1 MKYVIG
7 VDLGGTQLRAALV
20 TANGTI
26 LAHERVR
33 TCIEEGPTA
42 VIARMVGLI
51 NHVRAAL
58 PANGDL
64 LGIGVG
70 APGPLNPAT
79 GVVYAPP
86 YMPGWHDVHL
96 RDAVAEPTGLPVV
109 IDNDANVAALAEWHF
124 GAGVG
129 TRHMVYVTVS
139 TGIGGGVIID
149 GQLLLGRL
157 GAAAELGS
165 MILDAQRG
173 RTWEELA
180 SGTALG
186 QAAAEAMPNHPTSL
200 LHALASPQQVTAAH
214 VARAATDGDTLAQ
227 SLMDRE
233 AQFLGMGFASIL
245 HIFSPELLLVGGS
258 VVRENPDLLA
268 QAREIAYR
276 RVIADLYRDVPIMPP
291 HLGER
296 AGVLGAAV
304 LILAAHGGRSFT
316 LAPSPPAPLPHGERG
331 LGGEG

>member
-7 VDLGGTQLRAALV
+7 VDLGGTQMRAALV
-20 TANGTI
+20 TADGEI
-26 LAHERVR
+26 LAHERSR

-42 VIARMVGLI
+42 VIARMVGMI
-51 NHVRAAL
+51 DRVRVAL
-58 PANGDL
+58 PSSGDV
-64 LGIGVG
+64 LGIGIG
-70 APGPLNPAT
+70 APGPLNPET

-86 YMPGWHDVHL
+86 YMPGWHTIQL
-96 RDAVAEPTGLPVV
+96 RDAVAGPTGLPVV
-109 IDNDANVAALAEWHF
+109 INNDANVAALAEWRF
-124 GAGVG
+124 GAGIG

-149 GQLLLGRL
+149 GRLLLGRL

-165 MILDAQRG
+165 IILDAERG
-173 RTWEELA
+173 LTWEELA

-186 QAAAEAMPNHPTSL
+186 QAAATSMPAHPTSL
-200 LHALASPQQVTAAH
+200 LHSLATPENVTAAH
-214 VARAATDGDTLAQ
+214 VARAATDGDTLAR

-258 VVRENPDLLA
+258 VALENPDLLA
-268 QAREIAYR
+268 HAREIAYR
-276 RVIADLYRDVPIMPP
+276 RVIVNLYRDVPIMPP

-296 AGVLGAAV
+296 VGVLGAAA
-304 LILAAHGGRSFT
+304 LMLDTSRC
-316 LAPSPPAPLPHGERG
+316 L
-331 LGGEG
+331 